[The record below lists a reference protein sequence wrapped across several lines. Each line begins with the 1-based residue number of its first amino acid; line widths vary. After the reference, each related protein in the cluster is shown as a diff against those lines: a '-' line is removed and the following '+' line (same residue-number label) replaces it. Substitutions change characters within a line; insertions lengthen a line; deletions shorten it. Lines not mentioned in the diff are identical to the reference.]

1 MDHGTQM
8 SGDCTEVSNT
18 PDTTEL
24 SVVLPVYNEK
34 DNLIQMHAELKRSLD
49 NIGKPY
55 EILFVDD
62 GSDDGS
68 MEILEDISAT
78 DCSVRV
84 VQFRRNFGQTAAL
97 AAGLDLSKG
106 EIIVTLDADLQNDPT
121 DIPILLDAI
130 SQGAD
135 LVCGW
140 RHERKDGYWLRLVP
154 SKIANAIIS
163 LTTDVKLH
171 DYGCTLKA
179 MRREVA
185 ENLRLYG
192 EMHRFIPAIASWY
205 GINIVEIKVNHRART
220 SGTSKYGLS
229 RTYRVILD
237 LLTVKFMLAPSSRP
251 IQLFGN
257 LGLLG
262 GMAGGVLLAWL
273 GIQRIFFSVPLA
285 NKSIVY
291 LAILLII
298 IGFQLVTLGLLAELQ
313 ARSYHESSGKS
324 IYVIRKIV

>member
-1 MDHGTQM
+1 M

-18 PDTTEL
+18 PETTEL

>member
-1 MDHGTQM
+1 M

-18 PDTTEL
+18 PETTEL

-262 GMAGGVLLAWL
+262 GMTGGVLLAWL

-298 IGFQLVTLGLLAELQ
+298 IGFQLVALGLLAELQ